1 MKRHEIVDFYLN
13 QPRID
18 IDRALENLR
27 KRRTAPEDEARSE
40 TKTARSA
47 EERDQIEETEK
58 TEGGEEEKI
67 AFWRGFERRKRDA
80 V

>member
-13 QPRID
+13 RQPRIN

-27 KRRTAPEDEARSE
+27 QRRTAPEDCKE

-47 EERDQIEETEK
+47 EERDQAEETEK
-58 TEGGEEEKI
+58 TEEGEDEKI
-67 AFWRGFERRKRDA
+67 AFWRGFERRKHDA